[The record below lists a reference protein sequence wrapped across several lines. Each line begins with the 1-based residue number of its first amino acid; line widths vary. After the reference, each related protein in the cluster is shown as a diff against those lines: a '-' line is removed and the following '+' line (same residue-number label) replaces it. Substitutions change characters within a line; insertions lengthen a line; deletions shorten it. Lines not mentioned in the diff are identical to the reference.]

1 MMKAAAVLLAAG
13 LALPGFAAQGDAAA
27 GQRKAQEVCA
37 NCHGADGNSSS
48 PDFPRLAGQS
58 ADYIATALAH
68 YKNGKRNNPIMRGF
82 VSGLSEHEML
92 DIGAWYASQKG
103 LEMKY

>member
-1 MMKAAAVLLAAG
+1 MKKIAAVLLATG
-13 LALPGFAAQGDAAA
+13 FVLPAFAAKGDPAA

-48 PDFPRLAGQS
+48 PDFPKLAGQN
-58 ADYIATALAH
+58 ADYIVTALTH
-68 YKNGKRNNPIMRGF
+68 YKNGKRKNPIMKGF
-82 VSGLSEHEML
+82 VAGLNEHEMA
-92 DIGAWYASQKG
+92 DIGAWYSSQKG